1 MLDEFEGFIFDL
13 DGTIYVSDQLIEGA
27 DEVIQCLKKKKK
39 KILFLTNKTIES
51 REKYVEKLNRLGI
64 NVTLEHILSPTL
76 VTIRYLHEHYDRS
89 IKLYV
94 IGEPLIKNELKQAGF
109 QFADV
114 PEETDV
120 IVVSWDREFHYS
132 HLNFAYQAIKRGAK
146 VIATNPDRTC
156 PVQGGDVPDCGGM
169 IGAIEGVTGRKIETI
184 IGKPSIHIGE
194 EALRRLDL
202 PAERCLM
209 VGDRLE
215 TDILLG
221 KKVGMKA
228 ALVLT
233 GISKK
238 EQIPYAEYQ
247 PDYVLDS
254 VYDLI
259 GKNKMT
265 QK

>member
-1 MLDEFEGFIFDL
+1 MVNKFAGYIFDL
-13 DGTIYVSDQLIEGA
+13 DGTIYLSDQLIDGA
-27 DEVIQCLKKKKK
+27 AEAIDYLKGKNK

-51 REKYVEKLNRLGI
+51 REKYVDKMNKLGI
-64 NVTLEHILSPTL
+64 KVTLEQILSPTL
-76 VTIRYLHEHYDRS
+76 VTIQYLNKHYGQS
-89 IKLYV
+89 KKIYV
-94 IGEPLIKNELKQAGF
+94 IGEQLIKDELTQAGF
-109 QFADV
+109 TFATS

-132 HLNFAYQAIKRGAK
+132 HLNFAYQAIKLGAE

-156 PVQGGDVPDCGGM
+156 PVAGGDVPDCGGM

-184 IGKPSIHIGE
+184 IGKPSIHIAR
-194 EALRRLDL
+194 EALRRMNLR
-202 PAERCLM
+202 AEQCLM

-215 TDILLG
+215 TDVLLG
-221 KKVGMKA
+221 KKTGMKA

-233 GISKK
+233 GVSRR
-238 EQIPYAEYQ
+238 EQIPYAENQ

-259 GKNKMT
+259 ALDQN
-265 QK
+265 